1 MFYIPTLNYNHM
13 LTVILECLWIVQVRK
28 SPNRK
33 KEKQR
38 RLNPYN
44 PLAYVFI
51 ALATVVAVFL
61 IGVNGVME
69 SNYRREFQWR

>member
-1 MFYIPTLNYNHM
+1 M
-13 LTVILECLWIVQVRK
+13 LTTILECLWIVQVRK
-28 SPNRK
+28 HPSRK

-51 ALATVVAVFL
+51 TLATVVAIFV
-61 IGVNGVME
+61 IGVNGIME

>member
-28 SPNRK
+28 SPNGK

-51 ALATVVAVFL
+51 TLATVVAIFV
-61 IGVNGVME
+61 IGVNGIRE